1 MIFAVG
7 FAFNIKFPLAL
18 LIVLAKKVDFIKGL
32 IVKKV
37 ASLNQ
42 DDSMQKKFKVSG
54 LHQVYLY
61 A

>member
-42 DDSMQKKFKVSG
+42 DDSMQKKFKVS
-54 LHQVYLY
+54 
-61 A
+61 

>member
-18 LIVLAKKVDFIKGL
+18 PIALAKKVDFIKGL

-37 ASLNQ
+37 AS
-42 DDSMQKKFKVSG
+42 
-54 LHQVYLY
+54 
-61 A
+61 